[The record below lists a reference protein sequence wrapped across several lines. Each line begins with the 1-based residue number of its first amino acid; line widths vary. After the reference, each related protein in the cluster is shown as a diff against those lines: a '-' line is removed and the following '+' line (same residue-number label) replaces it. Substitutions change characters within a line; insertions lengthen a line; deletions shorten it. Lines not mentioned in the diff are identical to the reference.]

1 MGEVE
6 VTSLPANLR
15 QRLSG
20 VREVPLREWVERVV
34 AGYREHDLLTFV
46 CAIAFRVLFAIVPL
60 LLFAFGLMG
69 FLDLSSLWRDD
80 IAPDVRSALSP
91 ELFRAI
97 DSSINKVLTQK
108 QLFWTTAGAAIAIW
122 EVSGA
127 VRVSIKAMNRIYGAS
142 ERRSLG
148 KRFALSIGLATAVT
162 VLVLSA
168 IATVKLGPYLVDE
181 LFGASGTVAVVSFV
195 LRWLIAI
202 GLLLATIGLLVRA
215 GPDKERPLV
224 WVTYG
229 AALVVVSWIV
239 ISVLFALYLSQ
250 VANYGSIFG
259 NLATVFVIIEYVFL
273 SSIVFVTGILV
284 DSLTRGAAEGGRGR
298 A

>member
-1 MGEVE
+1 ME

-15 QRLSG
+15 QRLSEL
-20 VREVPLREWVERVV
+20 REVPLREWGQRVV
-34 AGYREHDLLTFV
+34 AGYHEHDLWTFTS
-46 CAIAFRVLFAIVPL
+46 AIAFRVLFAIVPL

-69 FLDLSSLWRDD
+69 FLDLSSVWRDD

-91 ELFRAI
+91 ELFRAL
-97 DSSINKVLTQK
+97 DKSINEVLTEK
-108 QLFWTTAGAAIAIW
+108 QLFWTTAGAAIAVW

-127 VRVSIKAMNRIYGAS
+127 VRIAIKAMNRIYGAP
-142 ERRSLG
+142 ERRG
-148 KRFALSIGLATAVT
+148 VVERFVLSIALAAAVT
-162 VLVLSA
+162 VLVLLA
-168 IATVKLGPYLVDE
+168 IATVKLSPYLVDE
-181 LFGASGTVAVVSFV
+181 LFGASGVVAVVSFV
-195 LRWLIAI
+195 LRWLVAIA
-202 GLLLATIGLLVRA
+202 LLLLTIGLLVRA

-239 ISVLFALYLSQ
+239 ISALFGLYLSQ
-250 VANYGSIFG
+250 IANYQSIFG
-259 NLATVFVIIEYVFL
+259 NLATVFVVIEYVFL

-284 DSLTRGAAEGGRGR
+284 DSLTRGATQGSDRG